1 MEKTVV
7 KPILILAVLSLLL
20 TTSGLTTGLGIYVP
34 TYGKGTATATIGD
47 SDYDFEYDI
56 NHIGFGFVMDT
67 RVARAGV
74 FNYRLNLGYES
85 VDYGFSNDET
95 FLRLTIDNTF
105 GFGVLQTRIV
115 RLWIGPQVRLAFMR
129 YFYEF
134 DYGSN
139 EILVGGLG
147 LAPVFGANFNLG
159 SVISICPELGYRFEF
174 YGGQLST
181 DYDYI
186 YDSSTESD
194 DYISVNKEFF
204 IKLSI
209 IFRINDVFDEFY

>member
-1 MEKTVV
+1 
-7 KPILILAVLSLLL
+7 
-20 TTSGLTTGLGIYVP
+20 
-34 TYGKGTATATIGD
+34 
-47 SDYDFEYDI
+47 
-56 NHIGFGFVMDT
+56 MDT

-85 VDYGFSNDET
+85 VDYGFDNDEK
-95 FLRLTIDNTF
+95 FSRISLDNTF

-115 RLWIGPQVRLAFMR
+115 RLWLGPQVRLAYMR
-129 YFYEF
+129 YYYEY
-134 DYGSN
+134 DSGNGSS
-139 EILVGGLG
+139 EINLVGLG

-174 YGGQLST
+174 YGGQESYNYDDGFYSSSDEI
-181 DYDYI
+181 DYV
-186 YDSSTESD
+186 
-194 DYISVNKEFF
+194 SVNREFF